1 MTPMDDIHSLNEAIN
16 KRAGRKLLPSIIVSI
31 AILGVVFGTLHI
43 HPALFTA
50 LVLIAV
56 VLAIQELN
64 HGFKLAGIIIPDYL
78 LQVASVGVVVAA
90 YFGKVSGLSVAV
102 AIAIPNLW
110 VLLLA
115 FAPADFIKRTSAA
128 SAAIFYVPFL
138 AGFIVLLAHNEDGP
152 ARILTLVVLV
162 ACNDTFA
169 YIFGVLFG
177 RHRLAPHISP
187 KKTWEGLIGS
197 LVATTLGASLIF
209 HFVFHK
215 HWWLGLLLGLMGVAT
230 ATAGDLIESAIK
242 RDLNIKDMGSLLPG
256 HGGVLDRIDSVLFTG
271 PAVWFV
277 LELIKHWNL

>member
-1 MTPMDDIHSLNEAIN
+1 MDDIHSINAAIN
-16 KRAGRKLLPSIIVSI
+16 KKAGRKLLPSIIVSI
-31 AILGVVFGTLHI
+31 AILGVVFGTLKI
-43 HPALFTA
+43 HAGLFTG
-50 LVLIAV
+50 LVLLAV
-56 VLAIQELN
+56 VVAIQELN
-64 HGFKLAGIIIPDYL
+64 HGFKLAGIIIPDYI
-78 LQVASVGVVVAA
+78 LQVASVGVVLAA
-90 YFGKVSGLSVAV
+90 YFGKVSGLSVAA

-110 VLLLA
+110 ILLLA
-115 FAPADFIKRTSAA
+115 FAPADFIKRISAA

-138 AGFIVLLAHNEDGP
+138 AGFIILLAHDSDGI

-197 LVATTLGASLIF
+197 LVATTTGAALIF

-277 LELIKHWNL
+277 LELIKHWKL

>member
-1 MTPMDDIHSLNEAIN
+1 MDDIHSLNEAIN
-16 KRAGRKLLPSIIVSI
+16 KRAGRKLLPSIIVSLL
-31 AILGVVFGTLHI
+31 ILGIVFGTLHI
-43 HPALFTA
+43 HPALFSG

-56 VLAIQELN
+56 VVAIRELN
-64 HGFKLAGIIIPDYL
+64 HGFKLAGIMIPDYF
-78 LQVASVGVVVAA
+78 LQIASIGVVLAA
-90 YFGKVSGLSVAV
+90 YFGRVSGLSVAA
-102 AIAIPNLW
+102 AIAIPNLF
-110 VLLLA
+110 VFLLA
-115 FAPADFIKRTSAA
+115 LAPADFIKRVSAA
-128 SAAIFYVPFL
+128 SLAIFYVPFL
-138 AGFIVLLAHNEDGP
+138 AGFIVLLAHDADGP

-197 LVATTLGASLIF
+197 LVATTVGASLIF
-209 HFVFHK
+209 HFVAHK
-215 HWWLGLLLGLMGVAT
+215 HWWLGLLIGLMGVAT

-242 RDLNIKDMGSLLPG
+242 RDLNIKDMGSILPG

-277 LELIKHWNL
+277 LELIKHWKL